1 MPDRRPPRTVTGER
15 ATLVG
20 LLQFQRESLVRK
32 VIGVGDED
40 ARRSPVGSGT
50 SLLWLVKHLTWAE
63 LSWFLVRFAGEDVTL
78 PDEEVREGDT
88 LREAIDAYE
97 AAWQRVAPVLTD
109 GDLEAMLAR
118 DDGQPR
124 CNLRFV
130 IGHMLEETARHAGH
144 ADILREL
151 IDGST
156 GR

>member
-1 MPDRRPPRTVTGER
+1 VTGER

-32 VIGVGDED
+32 VTGVDDET

-88 LREAIDAYE
+88 LRAAIDAYE
-97 AAWQRVAPVLTD
+97 AAWQRVAHVLVE
-109 GDLEAMLAR
+109 GDLEAMLEG

>member
-1 MPDRRPPRTVTGER
+1 VTGER

-32 VIGVGDED
+32 VTGVDDET

-88 LREAIDAYE
+88 LRAAIDAYE
-97 AAWQRVAPVLTD
+97 AAWQRVAHVLVE